1 MSLTMTEYPGR
12 SEYYLEQ
19 PSSEPPKAAQEATR
33 QIGREWV
40 KFMLGMEGVG
50 NATCLGEVG
59 NDGVGTNSAM
69 AVITDLKTS
78 GRSKTTHPTF
88 GPRKWKV
95 WITSE
100 FKVKIITGPPEQ
112 VAAVTKKA
120 GLTAD
125 EINDMLLNSA
135 KA

>member
-1 MSLTMTEYPGR
+1 MTEWPGM
-12 SEYYLEQ
+12 SVYHLEQ
-19 PSSEPPKAAQEATR
+19 PSSEPAKAAQEATR

-59 NDGVGTNSAM
+59 SDGVGTNSAM
-69 AVITDLKTS
+69 AVITDLVSRGKSDTS
-78 GRSKTTHPTF
+78 HPTF
-88 GPRKWKV
+88 GARKWKV

-100 FKVKIITGPPEQ
+100 FKVRIITGPSEQ
-112 VAAVTKKA
+112 VAAVKG
-120 GLTAD
+120 GLTPD
-125 EINDMLLNSA
+125 EINNMLAQSA